1 MIPSNVFITE
11 VLKDI
16 LLYNMPQSSQLDRLS
31 VVLTNLHTHEFIE
44 VVPANKERTKAKYR
58 LTEKG
63 YALLMYS
70 LKFN

>member
-1 MIPSNVFITE
+1 MIPSNIFITE

-16 LLYNMPQSSQLDRLS
+16 LLYNMPQSSQIDRLS
-31 VVLTNLHTHEFIE
+31 VVLTNLHLNEFIE
-44 VVPANKERTKAKYR
+44 VVPSNEASTKAKYQ

-63 YALLMYS
+63 FALLMYS

>member
-1 MIPSNVFITE
+1 MIQSNAFITE

-44 VVPANKERTKAKYR
+44 VVPSNEAGTKAKYQ
-58 LTEKG
+58 LTKKG

-70 LKFN
+70 IKFN

>member
-1 MIPSNVFITE
+1 MIQSNVFITE

-16 LLYNMPQSSQLDRLS
+16 LLYNMPQSSQIDRLS
-31 VVLTNLHTHEFIE
+31 VVLTNLHLNEFIE
-44 VVPANKERTKAKYR
+44 VVPSNEAGTKAKYK

-70 LKFN
+70 IKFT